1 MVAKKRPEERTG
13 AASGFANDPRFVAVS
28 KGTSRRA
35 GIPVPEANP
44 MWHPT
49 AQSWFRS
56 LALSGQSEFY
66 EASDW
71 ATAVFCAQLYDTFL
85 RTRKSTMLPAFL
97 RLSERLGVTIVD
109 RRRNRIE
116 LDEPEV
122 TDEDEEAADQAVV
135 DWHGRLGI
143 VRDVDG

>member
-1 MVAKKRPEERTG
+1 MMVAKKKPEDRTG
-13 AASGFANDPRFVAVS
+13 AASGFANDPRFVAIA

-35 GIPVPEANP
+35 GIPIPQASES
-44 MWHPT
+44 WHPS

-56 LALSGQSEFY
+56 LSLSGQSDFY

-71 ATAVFCAQLYDTFL
+71 ATAVFCAQLYDAFL

-109 RRRNRIE
+109 RKRNRIE

-122 TDEDEEAADQAVV
+122 SDVDEDAADDAVIA
-135 DWHGRLGI
+135 WHGRLGI
-143 VRDVDG
+143 VRDTE